1 MRGAGARA
9 SYTCPMR
16 SLTAALALLV
26 PAALAAQQPA
36 WRAGLDARLAA
47 ADTTGALALLDSAA
61 RRNRRDLALAHATG
75 MLAWAAVRPLKP
87 TSAGIPL
94 AKMKLLDLADLR
106 LREAARG
113 APDSARYAIDLGRWF
128 LYGDLATLRWQA
140 EGWFEKGLKAAR
152 RSGDRAALADALDE
166 VGMIAWRSHENM
178 ARRRAL
184 TAGTSVSLGLDA
196 SNANR
201 ARTPA
206 ERLMGDQRVLRELV
220 EQQSQELRPTPG
232 LDEAERA
239 MERFREA
246 LAVVPWHPGA
256 ARHLAMALAEWERWE
271 ELRRHAD
278 AWTRGDPASLWAW
291 AAAGLA
297 AQRLGASADAERM
310 LDSALAR
317 LAPAERA
324 RWTRLTRVGR
334 IDDSL
339 RLAAMDPARR
349 AAWESAWW
357 RLADPVTLTS
367 ANEVRAEFLARVAFA
382 ELRWTSEDFDRHGSD
397 TDRGDIHVRFGPPSR
412 QFTLA
417 GSGTSTTH
425 VWWYADPVRF
435 GFVFDAQV
443 AYGTARH
450 GFGSEHLVEDAREL
464 APASWRNVPVLATM
478 DSVLVQPVRFRGTRD
493 STDLVVYARLP
504 IERMLRGS
512 DLATATV
519 TTRFLASEGD
529 GAVAADTVSSET
541 VRVDRPDATSRR
553 AFRTRLG
560 DRSLAVR
567 VEAWQPT
574 LERAGR
580 ALATVA
586 PLPASGFGTSD
597 LLVADRVEPRD
608 SARATRWTDLRVV
621 PGMLQ
626 LRVGQPFG
634 LAWETYGLAA
644 AAGESRYEVTLE
656 LVLERIDRGLV
667 ADTAQDGTVRRSGDP
682 LVNLMARAIGG
693 LADAAGLTAEG
704 EARVSLRYQRSRTAG
719 PVALEWLTLELGDAP
734 RGFYTLEVTVRDL
747 ATGARARTARRLR
760 VVP

>member
-1 MRGAGARA
+1 
-9 SYTCPMR
+9 MR
-16 SLTAALALLV
+16 SLTIALALLL

-47 ADTTGALALLDSAA
+47 GDTTGALAFLDSAA
-61 RRNRRDLALAHATG
+61 RRHPRDRALAHATG

-87 TSAGIPL
+87 TSPGIPL
-94 AKMKLLDLADLR
+94 ARMKLLDVADLK

-128 LYGDLATLRWQA
+128 LYGDLSTLRWQA

-166 VGMIAWRSHENM
+166 VGMIAWRSHENV

-184 TAGTSVSLGLDA
+184 TAGTSVSLGLDVG
-196 SNANR
+196 NANR
-201 ARTPA
+201 QRTPS
-206 ERLMGDQRVLRELV
+206 ERLMGDQRALRELV

-232 LDEAERA
+232 VDEAERA
-239 MERFREA
+239 MGRFREA
-246 LAVVPWHPGA
+246 LAAVPWHPGA

-271 ELRRHAD
+271 ELHRHAD
-278 AWTRGDPASLWAW
+278 AWTRGDPASPWAW

-297 AQRLGASADAERM
+297 AQRIGASADAERM

-317 LAPAERA
+317 LTPAERA

-334 IDDSL
+334 LDDSL

-349 AAWESAWW
+349 AAWEAAWW
-357 RLADPVTLTS
+357 RLADPVTLTP

-450 GFGSEHLVEDAREL
+450 GFGAEHLVEDAREL
-464 APASWRNVPVLATM
+464 APASWMNVPVLATM
-478 DSVLVQPVRFRGTRD
+478 DSVLVQPVRFRGARD
-493 STDLVVYARLP
+493 STDLIVYARLP

-512 DLATATV
+512 DLATASV
-519 TTRFLASEGD
+519 TTRFLAAASD
-529 GAVAADTVSSET
+529 GSVAADTASSET

-553 AFRTRLG
+553 AFRARLG
-560 DRSLAVR
+560 AQSLAVR
-567 VEAWQPT
+567 VEAWQPA

-580 ALATVA
+580 ALTTVA
-586 PLPASGFGTSD
+586 PLPTAGFGTSD
-597 LLVADRVEPRD
+597 LLVADRLEPRD
-608 SARATRWTDLRVV
+608 SARAARWTDLRVV
-621 PGMLQ
+621 PSMLQ

-634 LAWETYGLAA
+634 IAWETYASGAA
-644 AAGESRYEVTLE
+644 EGQARHEVTLE
-656 LVLERIDRGLV
+656 LVLDEIDRGRV
-667 ADTAQDGTVRRSGDP
+667 ADTLPDGTIRSEGGRV
-682 LVNLMARAIGG
+682 VNLLARAVGG
-693 LADAAGLTAEG
+693 LADVAGLTAEG
-704 EARVSLRYQRSRTAG
+704 DARVSLRYQRTRTAA
-719 PVALEWLTLELGDAP
+719 PVLLDWVTLELGDAP
-734 RGFYTLEVTVRDL
+734 RGRYTLEVTVRDL
-747 ATGARARTARRLR
+747 VTGARTTTRRSLR
-760 VVP
+760 VVR